1 VAAAIA
7 TPCTE
12 PEPDMPSEQSVLIT
26 GAAGALGRAV
36 VEHFAARSARLALL
50 DRDGDALAAL
60 VGGLPGVTALPLAT
74 NLLDPG
80 AVATAVQTAVAR
92 FGGIDAAVHLAGGF
106 AMGEAVHETSAST
119 WQRMLDLNVNTM
131 LHSVAA
137 VVPVMRRAQRGSIVN
152 VGAMSGMRGAARMGA
167 YIASKSALMRL
178 TESMSA
184 ELRDEGINVNAVLP
198 SVIDTPANRQSMP
211 DVDPRRWVA
220 PADLAAVIGFLA
232 SDAARAIHGALIP
245 VTGLS

>member
-1 VAAAIA
+1 
-7 TPCTE
+7 
-12 PEPDMPSEQSVLIT
+12 MPSDGAVLIT
-26 GAAGALGRAV
+26 GAGGALGRAV
-36 VEHFAARSARLALL
+36 VEHFAARGARLVLL
-50 DRDGDALAAL
+50 DRDGEALARL
-60 VGGLPGVTALPLAT
+60 VDSLPGATALPLAT

-80 AVATAVQTAVAR
+80 AVAAAVEQAVTR

-106 AMGEAVHETSAST
+106 AMGEAVHETPAST

-131 LHSVAA
+131 LHSAAA
-137 VVPVMRRAQRGSIVN
+137 VVPVMRRAQRGYIVN
-152 VGAMSGMRGAARMGA
+152 VGAMSGLRGGARMGA

-184 ELRDEGINVNAVLP
+184 ELREEGINVNAVLP
-198 SVIDTPANRQSMP
+198 SVIDTPANRESMP
-211 DVDPRRWVA
+211 DADPRRWVA

-232 SDAARAIHGALIP
+232 SDAARAVHGALIP